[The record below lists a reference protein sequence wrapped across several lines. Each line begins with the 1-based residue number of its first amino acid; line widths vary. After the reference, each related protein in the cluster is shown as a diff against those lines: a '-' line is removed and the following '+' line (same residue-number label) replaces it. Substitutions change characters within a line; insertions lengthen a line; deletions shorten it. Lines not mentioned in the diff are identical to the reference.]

1 MGQQALCDLCHRLS
15 QPLGSLTP
23 GARGREA
30 RPGRWRKRGGVKGPG
45 LPVLQTQ
52 AAASSHLV
60 GGERAG
66 GKVVQE
72 HTGPA
77 DSSSLG
83 GLCDTRHAA
92 RPPTFSSLHP
102 LSRGV

>member
-1 MGQQALCDLCHRLS
+1 MSSSKSAPGQPNPWGEGQGGQAG
-15 QPLGSLTP
+15 PL
-23 GARGREA
+23 EEE
-30 RPGRWRKRGGVKGPG
+30 KRGGVKGPG
-45 LPVLQTQ
+45 LQVLQTQ

-66 GKVVQE
+66 DKVVQE
-72 HTGPA
+72 HAGPA

-83 GLCDTRHAA
+83 GYVTHGTQPDHQPSQACT
-92 RPPTFSSLHP
+92 